1 MIIVCPECS
10 TKFDVNSDRIP
21 DGGAKV
27 RCARCK
33 HVFRAE
39 KPLDLQPQHPG
50 EGDFFAE
57 EAVTDSP
64 IEETSSSESFDEP
77 IADDSNF
84 SYDKFQELDSE
95 AMDEETF
102 TFGAE
107 TETENGDITDTESTE
122 KLDTIEKIFIA
133 KDEDSVPPEAVAEEA
148 VVNKTSTKVEP
159 PTQSKVASR
168 PVEKK
173 KGGPISSIIRIL
185 LLLILAI
192 LIIGGVFVYINGPD
206 QLNQTIQ
213 QIFGQQ
219 TNRPVQTGQITL
231 SELEGKFIKNE
242 HDGDLFLIHGEAIN
256 NFSQPRAAIQV
267 KGVIFDQSGKPLLQK
282 TVFCGNPISLQEIQ
296 TLSFVEL
303 EKIMGN
309 QFGKDLSNMKI
320 ESKKSIPFDIV
331 FKDLP
336 QNLSEFSVK
345 VTSSEAVTK

>member
-10 TKFDVNSDRIP
+10 TKFDIDSDRIP

-39 KPLDLQPQHPG
+39 KPLDLESKHP
-50 EGDFFAE
+50 EEIDFSAE
-57 EAVTDSP
+57 EPVTNST
-64 IEETSSSESFDEP
+64 IEETSSRENLNEP

-95 AMDEETF
+95 ATNEETF

-107 TETENGDITDTESTE
+107 TETKNEDITLTESPE
-122 KLDTIEKIFIA
+122 ELDTIEKIFMA
-133 KDEDSVPPEAVAEEA
+133 KNDNPVPPETVAEED
-148 VVNKTSTKVEP
+148 VVNKTTTNMEP
-159 PTQSKVASR
+159 LAEARVASQ

-185 LLLILAI
+185 LLLILVI

-219 TNRPVQTGQITL
+219 TNRSVQTGQITL

-267 KGVIFDQSGKPLLQK
+267 KGVIFDQNGKPLLQK

-296 TLSFVEL
+296 TLSFIEL

-320 ESKKSIPFDIV
+320 DSKKAIPFDIV